1 MNSQDVYKNFGKFLN
16 EEGVNKTFNRTEI
29 SK

>member
-16 EEGVNKTFNRTEI
+16 EEGVNKTFNRIEI